1 MKHASSG
8 AVFVVASLTAQG
20 ASAQLEEILVTAER
34 REATQLTTAI
44 SVEVFNADDL
54 AVDRLQTVND
64 LQEAT
69 PNLTVNFSG
78 FTVQSVNIRGVG
90 NSVVNPNIQPG
101 VAVFQDGMLMAETVV
116 IQQGF
121 LDIDT
126 IEVLRGPQGTF
137 VGQSSTGGAI
147 RINSKRP
154 DFDSINGFVD
164 VLLGN
169 ERDQQLTGA
178 INLPLA
184 EKVAARFAF
193 NQERRDSYF
202 DNLFNR
208 GGLPPYESGPQPGKV
223 DDLNMR
229 ASFLWEP
236 NPALSVLGRIEL
248 NSSETD
254 HTAVY
259 QPNRATFANPFDP
272 TGIGRAQYASFA
284 EPGNDPYRI
293 AYDVPDVQ
301 NTNESNRYSVDVRY
315 RFDSG
320 MEFRSMTGFQYNNLR
335 VVEDQDGSRANGQV
349 LRNNVGPNNNHN
361 GQEFDLLSPEGKRL
375 SWIVGTSWFH
385 RHTPVHLRA
394 DNNNCGYNSATGAVA
409 PCPAPGALPAI
420 AAVVTIDTI
429 QRHAGVFGQITYD
442 ISDKLELEVGAR
454 NSWDNNIDTQTVYV
468 GILGPPPSAC
478 PGNPDATNA
487 LPAQATYLCINA
499 SSPNPR
505 TKFKDTTPTY
515 KVGLNWTPTDNQF
528 IYGFFSRGY
537 KSGGSNNT
545 LRFEP
550 ELVDDFEIGWKA
562 QLLDSRMQVQ
572 LGAFYMDYSQM
583 QTQAFYVRPST
594 SGGLSNGAAI
604 VNIGDSTID
613 GFELSINAAFG
624 GLGIDFSAGYT
635 NSDLGGV
642 TTVDARYLNPNLF
655 LGNGNWVPGCVA
667 GQTPVVGAGGVPSCF
682 DYRNSAAWRELS
694 GSDNVYSPNLS
705 YNLAVDYGFAL
716 EHGATLRPRIAF
728 SHSDSS
734 FASLFQSDNFYR
746 IDERDFVNVSLSYEA
761 PEWELQA
768 YCNNCSDEVLIAGV
782 GDVTGYRV
790 VYGDPR
796 SVGVRFRKSF

>member
-1 MKHASSG
+1 MRRVSSG
-8 AVFVVASLTAQG
+8 AIFVVASLAAQG
-20 ASAQLEEILVTAER
+20 AMAQLEEILVTAER
-34 REATQLTTAI
+34 REATQLKTAI
-44 SVEVFNADDL
+44 SVEVFTADDL

-64 LQEAT
+64 LQLAT

-78 FTVQSVNIRGVG
+78 FTAQSVNIRGVG

-101 VAVFQDGMLMAETVV
+101 VAVFQDGLLMAETVV

-121 LDIDT
+121 LDVDT

-147 RINSKRP
+147 RINSRRP

-164 VLLGN
+164 IVLGS

-184 EKVAARFAF
+184 DKVGARIAF
-193 NQERRDSYF
+193 NQRRRNSYF
-202 DNLFNR
+202 DNVFNR
-208 GGLPPYESGPQPGKV
+208 GGLPPYESGPKPGRV

-236 NPALSVLGRIEL
+236 SAALSVLGRIEL

-254 HTAVY
+254 HTAPY
-259 QPNRATFANPFDP
+259 QPNRRTYLNPNDP
-272 TGIGRAQYASFA
+272 TGIGQAQYAAFV

-293 AYDVPDVQ
+293 AYDTPDVQ

-315 RFDSG
+315 RFASG
-320 MEFRSMTGFQYNNLR
+320 LEFRSLTGFQDNNLR
-335 VVEDQDGSRANGQV
+335 VVEDQDGTRANAQV
-349 LRNNVGPNNNHN
+349 LRNNVGPKNYHN
-361 GQEFDLLSPEGKRL
+361 SQEFDLLSPEGNRL
-375 SWIVGTSWFH
+375 SWVVGTSWFY

-394 DNNNCGYNSATGAVA
+394 DNNNCGYNPATGAVA
-409 PCPAPGALPAI
+409 ACLAPGALPLTAAI
-420 AAVVTIDTI
+420 VTIDTI
-429 QRHAGVFGQITYD
+429 QRHAGLFGQITYD
-442 ISDKLELEVGAR
+442 ISDKLELEIGAR
-454 NSWDNNIDTQTVYV
+454 NSWDNNIDEQTVYV

-478 PGNPDATNA
+478 PNNPAATNS

-499 SSPNPR
+499 SSPTPR
-505 TKFKDTTPTY
+505 NKFKDTTPTY
-515 KVGLNWTPTDNQF
+515 KVGLNWTPTDEQF
-528 IYGFFSRGY
+528 IYGFFTRGY
-537 KSGGSNNT
+537 KSGGVNNS

-550 ELVDDFEIGWKA
+550 ELVDDYEIGWKA
-562 QLLDSRMQVQ
+562 RVLDGRMQIQ
-572 LGAFYMDYSQM
+572 LGAFYMDYTQM

-613 GFELSINAAFG
+613 GVEMSIDASFG
-624 GLGIDFSAGYT
+624 GLGVNFSAGYT

-642 TTVDARYLNPNLF
+642 TTVDARYLNPALF
-655 LGNGNWVPGCVA
+655 LGNGNWVAGCVP
-667 GQTPVVGAGGVPSCF
+667 GQTPVVGPGGIPNCF

-705 YNLAVDYGFAL
+705 YNLSLDYGFQL
-716 EHGATLRPRIAF
+716 EHGATLRPRVAF

-734 FASLFQSDNFYR
+734 FASLFQSDSFYR
-746 IDERDFVNVSLSYEA
+746 IEERELVNVSLAYEA
-761 PEWELQA
+761 AEWELQA
-768 YCNNCSDEVLIAGV
+768 FCNNCSDEVFIAGV
-782 GDVTGYRV
+782 GDVNGYRV

-796 SVGVRFRKSF
+796 SVGVRFSKSF